1 VVPNQA
7 LAPNGTL
14 TMYELTDNATNSKH
28 YIAKPFT
35 PPSSNFTIS
44 AYVKYKNID
53 WVYLHYFNNG
63 CAFNIQTG
71 EVGTPTAGATSP
83 SIIPVGNGVYRIS
96 INITN
101 NVGADG
107 IYLGLSTDNS
117 ITGVYTGTGSSAFI
131 WGIQV
136 ENGPFPTSYIP
147 TPATFT
153 SRASTATYY
162 DASGVIQT
170 AGVNVARDNAYFP
183 DENGVMQPAGLLL
196 EGSGTNL
203 VTYSEQFNQWVSS
216 YVSVSSNAV
225 AAPDGTTTAD
235 TVAADGSFNAH
246 WIFTGDP
253 TLGPKTFSVF
263 AKAGTGG
270 FLQLLFAGDSNPYAN
285 FNLST
290 GAIGSIGATSTASI
304 QKLANGWYRCSL
316 YTSSS
321 SATSPYI
328 GLITS
333 ATAVR
338 AEANTLSTSVHL
350 WGAQV
355 EQSTYPTSYIP
366 TTSSTVT
373 RAADVS
379 SSSTVT
385 RAADVASITGSNFS
399 SWFNSTQGTLFVDHL
414 ASHDYGYGYNLINSS
429 VGIGGDNIFN
439 YGLGSGV
446 RSGGVLLQVSHAS
459 ALSIKQALSYDSTG
473 ISVSRNSVLS
483 TQSGS
488 LPLPSTINE
497 LTIGTRSDLSANYY
511 ISKPVA
517 RLTYYPTRLSDAILQ
532 NLTT

>member
-1 VVPNQA
+1 
-7 LAPNGTL
+7 
-14 TMYELTDNATNSKH
+14 
-28 YIAKPFT
+28 
-35 PPSSNFTIS
+35 
-44 AYVKYKNID
+44 
-53 WVYLHYFNNG
+53 
-63 CAFNIQTG
+63 
-71 EVGTPTAGATSP
+71 
-83 SIIPVGNGVYRIS
+83 
-96 INITN
+96 
-101 NVGADG
+101 
-107 IYLGLSTDNS
+107 
-117 ITGVYTGTGSSAFI
+117 
-131 WGIQV
+131 
-136 ENGPFPTSYIP
+136 
-147 TPATFT
+147 
-153 SRASTATYY
+153 
-162 DASGVIQT
+162 
-170 AGVNVARDNAYFP
+170 
-183 DENGVMQPAGLLL
+183 
-196 EGSGTNL
+196 
-203 VTYSEQFNQWVSS
+203 
-216 YVSVSSNAV
+216 
-225 AAPDGTTTAD
+225 
-235 TVAADGSFNAH
+235 
-246 WIFTGDP
+246 
-253 TLGPKTFSVF
+253 
-263 AKAGTGG
+263 
-270 FLQLLFAGDSNPYAN
+270 
-285 FNLST
+285 
-290 GAIGSIGATSTASI
+290 
-304 QKLANGWYRCSL
+304 
-316 YTSSS
+316 
-321 SATSPYI
+321 
-328 GLITS
+328 LITS